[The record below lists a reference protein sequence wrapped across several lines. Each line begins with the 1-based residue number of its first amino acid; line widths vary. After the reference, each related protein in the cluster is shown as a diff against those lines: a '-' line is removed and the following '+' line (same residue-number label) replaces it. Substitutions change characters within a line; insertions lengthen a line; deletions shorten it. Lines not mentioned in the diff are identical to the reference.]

1 MYERRISPAAASTP
15 AAHPPPQTPPPP
27 APVEVVMAA
36 LAWASVRTCADMR
49 HCAGSTLNLLASLPP
64 GSLSATIYL
73 AMVG

>member
-1 MYERRISPAAASTP
+1 
-15 AAHPPPQTPPPP
+15 
-27 APVEVVMAA
+27 MAA